1 MFHHDLKSKMQP
13 KVICEL
19 STEKK
24 THTDRY
30 TGAKLKETAIF
41 KPLSGLLC
49 CAEDLA
55 GVP

>member
-1 MFHHDLKSKMQP
+1 MQP

-19 STEKK
+19 STEKKKKK

>member
-1 MFHHDLKSKMQP
+1 MQP

-19 STEKK
+19 STEKKK

>member
-1 MFHHDLKSKMQP
+1 MQP

-19 STEKK
+19 STEKNKTKKK